1 MEMSGLMSTESYEI
15 LKLTDLISP
24 EFLWISHSA
33 EHIKISRLHSWWLQK
48 EKLAFFEPASM
59 LQKNQIEQ

>member
-1 MEMSGLMSTESYEI
+1 MEMLGLMSTESYEI

-24 EFLWISHSA
+24 KFLWISHSA
-33 EHIKISRLHSWWLQK
+33 DHIKISRLHSWWPRK

-59 LQKNQIEQ
+59 LQKNQM